1 MAVVNGCIPP
11 SNQQSVLH
19 VLLSHPEILENLRKA
34 ASGDYDIILALLSC
48 LEDGKQSKAL
58 ADAAINRCER
68 CNTYKTCR

>member
-1 MAVVNGCIPP
+1 MAIINGCIPP
-11 SNQQSVLH
+11 SRQQPVLQ

-68 CNTYKTCR
+68 SIMHKTGR